1 MPGLEEAFERTGQV
15 VEAYL
20 PFTHAAGAALAVTDD
35 HDTLGA
41 VVRGF
46 ADVAS
51 GRPVGPDT
59 RFQIGSISKS
69 FASLCVLQEVAKGT
83 LALDVSINEL
93 LPGLDLPEPF
103 GPVTLHHLL
112 THTSGLRIGVEHG
125 PWSHVEYV
133 RAKELPPTFA
143 PGERFWYSNLGY
155 KLVGFALERA
165 TGTPIQDLLME
176 RVLGPLAM
184 TRTSAAIVELERT
197 EAAVGY
203 EPLQSDRPA
212 HLSHALAP
220 AVWQPSN
227 TADGS
232 IVSTVTDMCEYAR
245 LVLNGGRGPHG
256 ELLDADGFARWIG
269 PHVDSDERGSRY
281 GYGWDV
287 RERDGRRVIRHT
299 GGMVGFT
306 ALLEI
311 WPDDGLGTVVLL
323 NGQGVRDEM
332 GREALAAVAAAIRGE
347 ELPSFVPPP
356 APDRVED
363 AATYAGTYRSDERAW
378 ELDPQ
383 DEGLVLRAGPLAVR
397 LQRFGDDAFAT
408 PHPALDKHL
417 LRPVR
422 DEGGTVVALTHGPG
436 WFVKDGAEPPNEQ
449 APAPDAW
456 GAHPGLYRSND
467 PWQPTFR
474 VYLRRGRLIL
484 ASPSD
489 GSEQAL
495 VPLEDGWFGAE
506 EPWTPLRVRFDDVV
520 DGRAIMLDVN
530 GSRLYRSFEA

>member
-1 MPGLEEAFERTGQV
+1 VPGLEQAFQRIGEV

-20 PFTHAAGAALAVTDD
+20 PLTHAAGAALAVTDD

-41 VVRGF
+41 VTRGF

-69 FASLCVLQEVAKGT
+69 FAALCVVQEVAKGT
-83 LALDVSINEL
+83 LTLDASINEL
-93 LPGLDLPEPF
+93 VPGLDLPEPF
-103 GPVTLHHLL
+103 GPITLHHLL

-125 PWSHVEYV
+125 PWSHVEHV
-133 RAKELPPTFA
+133 RAKELPPAFA

-165 TGTPIQDLLME
+165 TGIPIHDLLME
-176 RVLGPLAM
+176 RVIGPLGM
-184 TRTSAAIVELERT
+184 TRTSGAIVETERT

-212 HLSHALAP
+212 HLSHPLAP

-232 IVSTVTDMCEYAR
+232 IVSTVTDMCGYAR
-245 LVLNGGRGPHG
+245 LVLNGGRGPHA

-269 PHVDSDERGSRY
+269 PHVDGGERGSRY

-287 RERDGRRVIRHT
+287 VERDGRRAIRHT

-311 WPDDGLGTVVLL
+311 WPDEGLGMVVLL
-323 NGQGVRDEM
+323 NGQGVKDEL
-332 GREALAAVAAAIRGE
+332 GREALTAVSAAIRGE
-347 ELPSFVPPP
+347 ELPAFVPPP
-356 APDRVED
+356 APDRIPD
-363 AATYAGTYRSDERAW
+363 ADVYAGTYRGEERVW

-383 DEGLVLRAGPLAVR
+383 DDGLVLRAGPLAVR
-397 LQRFGDDAFAT
+397 LERFGEDAFAV

-422 DEGGTVVALTHGPG
+422 DDAGAVAALTHGPV
-436 WFVKDGAEPPNEQ
+436 WLAKDGVDQSSEPP
-449 APAPDAW
+449 PPPDAW
-456 GAHPGLYRSND
+456 RAFAGLYRSND
-467 PWQPTFR
+467 PWLPTSR
-474 VYLRRGRLIL
+474 VYVRRGRLIL

-495 VPLEDGWFGAE
+495 VPLDDGSFGAE
-506 EPWTPLRVRFDDVV
+506 ERWMPLRVRFADVV
-520 DGRAIMLDVN
+520 EDRAITVDVN
-530 GSRLYRSFEA
+530 GARLYRSFED